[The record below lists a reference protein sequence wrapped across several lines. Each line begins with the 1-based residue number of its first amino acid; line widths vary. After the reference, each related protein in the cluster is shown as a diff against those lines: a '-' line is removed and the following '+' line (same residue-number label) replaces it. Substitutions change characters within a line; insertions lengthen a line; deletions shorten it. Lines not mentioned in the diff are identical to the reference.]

1 MASSELMCNQL
12 ALWAGGVSTRAVL
25 KASSTRKEYRFEA
38 ADYKPG
44 LSQGLTGGYLNPT
57 G

>member
-12 ALWAGGVSTRAVL
+12 TLWAGGVSTRAVL
-25 KASSTRKEYRFEA
+25 KASSARKEYRFDS

-44 LSQGLTGGYLNPT
+44 LSQGLTRGSLNPD
-57 G
+57 